1 MVKFLRNDGEK
12 MFDIIN
18 NYEKEVKELEILEKY
33 VKYVTEKLEI
43 EKAIFNVIL
52 VDENEIHEL
61 NINYRGVDKKTDVI
75 TFALEDGDGFQNPEI
90 RTLGDIYICIPVAY
104 EQANIYGHSKIREIC
119 FLATH
124 GILHLLGYDH
134 VKEED
139 EKVMFSLQEELLKNY
154 EINR

>member
-1 MVKFLRNDGEK
+1 

-18 NYEKEVKELEILEKY
+18 NYEKDVKELSTLKQYI
-33 VKYVTEKLEI
+33 KYVTKKLEI
-43 EKAIFNVIL
+43 EKAIFNIIF
-52 VDENEIHEL
+52 VDEKEIHEL
-61 NINYRGVDKKTDVI
+61 NLNYRGVDRKTDVI

-104 EQANIYGHSKIREIC
+104 EQATIYGHSRIREIC

-134 VKEED
+134 MEENEEKE
-139 EKVMFSLQEELLKNY
+139 MFSLQEELLSNY